1 MKKLASFL
9 IFILACSNCSF
20 DNKTGIWKDAS
31 LENIKK
37 KEEKRNVNLK
47 DVFLENKI
55 FEDEKDSDSKI
66 KITLSPP
73 LKNKSWLNDYF
84 SLTNNIP
91 NIYYENKKLL
101 VFKSSK
107 LSRNFGNKDI
117 LFHNNS
123 VISSDNKGT
132 IYIYS
137 LNQKKK
143 IFEYNF
149 YKKKFK
155 KYKKEINIA
164 IDRGNIYVSDNLGYV
179 YVINISLGKLT
190 WAKHFGIPFRS
201 NIKVVNDKIFL
212 ANQDNKIYALKS
224 SNGDKI
230 WEFATSLTDLKS
242 NFKNNII
249 VDEKNSNI
257 FYLNTNGELYSIN
270 YVNQGINW
278 FSNLKIKNS
287 ITDSSL
293 FLGSPLVLKDNKI
306 MASNGNSLFV
316 YDSLSGSTIWKKNI
330 STDVKGNLSKNY
342 VFLFTKN
349 NLLICLSSQ
358 SGEIIW
364 SKNIYNQIKTLD
376 KKNLSR
382 KIKKISNLIITDN
395 KIFLFS
401 KEGYLISFDY
411 KNGKIISVNK
421 VLKSGLMS
429 KPVFV
434 DGYMYLFDSN
444 HKLFQYK

>member
-1 MKKLASFL
+1 M
-9 IFILACSNCSF
+9 
-20 DNKTGIWKDAS
+20 
-31 LENIKK
+31 
-37 KEEKRNVNLK
+37 
-47 DVFLENKI
+47 
-55 FEDEKDSDSKI
+55 
-66 KITLSPP
+66 
-73 LKNKSWLNDYF
+73 
-84 SLTNNIP
+84 
-91 NIYYENKKLL
+91 
-101 VFKSSK
+101 
-107 LSRNFGNKDI
+107 
-117 LFHNNS
+117 
-123 VISSDNKGT
+123 
-132 IYIYS
+132 
-137 LNQKKK
+137 
-143 IFEYNF
+143 
-149 YKKKFK
+149 
-155 KYKKEINIA
+155 
-164 IDRGNIYVSDNLGYV
+164 
-179 YVINISLGKLT
+179 
-190 WAKHFGIPFRS
+190 
-201 NIKVVNDKIFL
+201 

-306 MASNGNSLFV
+306 IASNGNSLFV

>member
-1 MKKLASFL
+1 M
-9 IFILACSNCSF
+9 
-20 DNKTGIWKDAS
+20 
-31 LENIKK
+31 
-37 KEEKRNVNLK
+37 K

-73 LKNKSWLNDYF
+73 LKNKSWSNDYF

-91 NIYYENKKLL
+91 NIYYENEKLL

-117 LFHNNS
+117 LFHNNI

-306 MASNGNSLFV
+306 IASNGNSLFV

-376 KKNLSR
+376 KKNFSR
-382 KIKKISNLIITDN
+382 KIKKNI
-395 KIFLFS
+395 KFS
-401 KEGYLISFDY
+401 YSR
-411 KNGKIISVNK
+411 
-421 VLKSGLMS
+421 
-429 KPVFV
+429 
-434 DGYMYLFDSN
+434 
-444 HKLFQYK
+444 